1 MLLQARTNQVAPTV
15 PPRSLQEQ
23 SFFDPGT
30 GAAAWECECR
40 LSFRRV
46 AAALTTR
53 CAAADIPAACALVR
67 SPIER
72 RRAASASSRSCRAY
86 AKRASDRCRN
96 FAGDCSLPPPCGP
109 AAVTI
114 RRFASSGVKGSVLH
128 GWTSSQPSG
137 GFPNLSTNRS
147 DASASDSYWPATDSI
162 ARRAPSLRIASA
174 AFRASSAR
182 LRQYSGLRSGM
193 TFSATPRAAARQA
206 GTRV

>member
-1 MLLQARTNQVAPTV
+1 VAPTV

-86 AKRASDRCRN
+86 AKRASDRCRS
-96 FAGDCSLPPPCGP
+96 FAGDWSLPPSRGP
-109 AAVTI
+109 EILGPNAHRRPAVTI
-114 RRFASSGVKGSVLH
+114 RRLASSGVKGSLFTA
-128 GWTSSQPSG
+128 GRP
-137 GFPNLSTNRS
+137 
-147 DASASDSYWPATDSI
+147 
-162 ARRAPSLRIASA
+162 PSLRGDSRTFQRTVRTPAPVTRIGLQRTASPGA
-174 AFRASSAR
+174 RRRCALRR
-182 LRQYSGLRSGM
+182 LRFAPPQRACASIQD
-193 TFSATPRAAARQA
+193 FAAA
-206 GTRV
+206 

>member
-1 MLLQARTNQVAPTV
+1 MLLQARTESGGPDRPAAV
-15 PPRSLQEQ
+15 LQEQ

-46 AAALTTR
+46 AAALAAR
-53 CAAADIPAACALVR
+53 CAAAEIPAACALVR
-67 SPIER
+67 SSIER

-114 RRFASSGVKGSVLH
+114 RRFASSGVKGSFFTA
-128 GWTSSQPSG
+128 GRP
-137 GFPNLSTNRS
+137 
-147 DASASDSYWPATDSI
+147 
-162 ARRAPSLRIASA
+162 PSLRGDSRTFQRTVRTPAPVTRIGLQRTASPGA
-174 AFRASSAR
+174 RRRCALRRPRFAPPQRACASS
-182 LRQYSGLRSGM
+182 QD
-193 TFSATPRAAARQA
+193 FAAA
-206 GTRV
+206 